1 MSRCLITG
9 GRIVTAADDYRAD
22 ILISG
27 GRVSMIADAIPP
39 EDGMQV
45 HDASGLM
52 VLPGGVD
59 VHTHLETFIGPART
73 ADTVDSATRAAAFGG
88 TTTVIDFTRQPP
100 GKSPVAGYGEWR
112 GLAAKSCVDIGVH
125 IILTDVKADMYEGMK
140 ELMDKEGVT
149 SFKVFMI
156 RTGPETIDDGQLQQI
171 METTAEHG
179 ALTCVHAENGPILAR
194 NIADNLAAENTHP
207 KFHSLSRPN
216 TVEGEATA
224 RAIRLSEMAEAP
236 LYVVHV
242 TAAEAV
248 GAITE
253 ARDRGQTVYGETCP
267 QYLFLTKD
275 AYETPG
281 FEAAKYVM
289 SPPLRSEEDQEA
301 LWRALATGHLAVVST
316 DHCPFNFSAK
326 TKGLEHSKELGLDSF
341 TKIPNGAPGIE
352 TRIAMV
358 YDGGVRQG
366 RIGLN
371 RFVELMATAPA
382 KLFGLFPAKGTVAVG
397 SDGDLALFDPKES
410 WTVSAAGHHSD
421 IDYSLFEGH
430 RVTGRVKKVFL
441 RGEMIVDGE
450 TWLGRPGMG
459 EYLAR
464 GPSGMVV

>member
-1 MSRCLITG
+1 M
-9 GRIVTAADDYRAD
+9 
-22 ILISG
+22 
-27 GRVSMIADAIPP
+27 P
-39 EDGMQV
+39 Q
-45 HDASGLM
+45 
-52 VLPGGVD
+52 GV
-59 VHTHLETFIGPART
+59 R
-73 ADTVDSATRAAAFGG
+73 R
-88 TTTVIDFTRQPP
+88 
-100 GKSPVAGYGEWR
+100 
-112 GLAAKSCVDIGVH
+112 
-125 IILTDVKADMYEGMK
+125 
-140 ELMDKEGVT
+140 
-149 SFKVFMI
+149 
-156 RTGPETIDDGQLQQI
+156 
-171 METTAEHG
+171 
-179 ALTCVHAENGPILAR
+179 
-194 NIADNLAAENTHP
+194 
-207 KFHSLSRPN
+207 
-216 TVEGEATA
+216 EGEATA